1 LWGLPPNARIV
12 SDNNP
17 GHCFDELISSV
28 GALGRAVGAVGVGSA
43 ISKSPPG

>member
-1 LWGLPPNARIV
+1 VADFRGLWGLPPNARIV

-28 GALGRAVGAVGVGSA
+28 GALARQCGGS
-43 ISKSPPG
+43 